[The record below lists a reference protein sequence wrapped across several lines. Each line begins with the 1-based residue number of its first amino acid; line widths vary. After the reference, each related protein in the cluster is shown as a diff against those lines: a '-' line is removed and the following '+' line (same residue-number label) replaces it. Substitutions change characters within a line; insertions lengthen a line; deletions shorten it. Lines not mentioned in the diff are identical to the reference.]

1 MNLIP
6 VIKNLIRANIQTPDD
21 LVRWKRK
28 IAKDLKLTVLPNHTL
43 LQAYRQFQKSH
54 SRPISPAIIN
64 LLRRRKIRT
73 LSGVA
78 VITVLTKPH
87 PCPGHCIYC
96 PTESKMP
103 KSYLASEPAA
113 QRAWLTKFDPYR
125 QTQTRLKTLQNNG
138 HPTDKIELIVL
149 GGTWSAYPKKYQTW
163 FVKRCFD
170 AANGKTSKTLTKA
183 QKINEKTTNRII
195 GLTIE
200 TRPDYINPEEIIS
213 LRELGVTRV
222 QIGVQTVDD
231 KILKLVKRGHDT
243 ATVAKAT
250 QLMKNAGLKINYH
263 IMPGLPG
270 STPKKDKEVFQTI
283 FNNARF
289 KPDYIKLYPTL
300 VLKNSVLYRW
310 WQQGKYQPYSEK
322 KLLNLIPEL
331 KKLVPYWVRIERLI
345 RDIPGPDIAAGSKA
359 TNLRQMLEQKG
370 VVCRCIRC
378 REARAKKIEQ
388 TQVKLFIEKYQ
399 ASEGTEYFISYEN
412 IARTKLYAF
421 ARLRLPDK
429 KIVSDDGHHCLPV
442 LKDSA
447 LIRELH
453 TYGQLIPLKKKGR
466 AVQHIGFGKK
476 LMSQAEIIAKQ
487 NGFTKIAVISGIGVR
502 EYYRKL
508 GYRLQQTYMTKSL

>member
-1 MNLIP
+1 MNLTP
-6 VIKNLIRANIQTPDD
+6 VVKKLIQANIQTSDD

-28 IAKDLKLTVLPNHTL
+28 VAKDLKLTVLPNHTL
-43 LQAYRQFQKSH
+43 LQAYRQFQKRH
-54 SRPISPAIIN
+54 SRPINFVITS

-96 PTESKMP
+96 PAEAKMP

-113 QRAWLTKFDPYR
+113 QRALLNKFDPYR

-138 HPTDKIELIVL
+138 HPTDKIELIIL

-163 FVKRCFD
+163 FIKRCFD
-170 AANGKTSKTLTKA
+170 AANGKTSKTLAAA
-183 QKINEKTTNRII
+183 QKINEKTANRII

-200 TRPDYINPEEIIS
+200 TRPDYVNPDEIKN
-213 LRELGVTRV
+213 LREFGVTRV

-231 KILKLVKRGHDT
+231 KILKLVKRGHDA

-250 QLMKNAGLKINYH
+250 QLMKDAGLKINYH

-270 STPKKDKEVFQTI
+270 STPKKDKEVFHTI
-283 FNNARF
+283 FNDERF

-300 VLKNSVLYRW
+300 VLKSSVLYRW

-322 KLLNLIPEL
+322 RLLNLIPEL

-345 RDIPGPDIAAGSKA
+345 RDIPGPDIAAGNKA

-370 VVCRCIRC
+370 VVCHCIRC
-378 REARAKKIEQ
+378 REARAKKIKRS
-388 TQVKLFIEKYQ
+388 QVKLFIEKYQ
-399 ASEGTEYFISYEN
+399 ASSGTEYFISHEN
-412 IARTKLYAF
+412 KSRTELYAF
-421 ARLRLPDK
+421 VRLRLPSK
-429 KIVSDDGHHCLPV
+429 KVARDDVHYLLPV
-442 LKDSA
+442 LKKSA

-453 TYGQLIPLKKKGR
+453 TYGQLVPLKKKGQ

-476 LMSQAEIIAKQ
+476 LMSQAEKIARQ
-487 NGFTKIAVISGIGVR
+487 NGYKKITVISGIGVR
-502 EYYRKL
+502 EYYRKI
-508 GYRLQQTYMTKSL
+508 GYQLQDTYMVKNI